1 MTNLSRG
8 VSRQFAN
15 AWGRLRPFIHWP
27 EAMASSMVTATASI
41 CLLVT
46 SHRFATTC
54 GEGERARA
62 RVVKRGQEWS
72 IRRHSKTT

>member
-8 VSRQFAN
+8 VSRQFAS
-15 AWGRLRPFIHWP
+15 AWGRLRPFMHWP

-46 SHRFATTC
+46 SHRFATT
-54 GEGERARA
+54 
-62 RVVKRGQEWS
+62 
-72 IRRHSKTT
+72 